1 MDTEAAAVTQSHY
14 IYIVCVYEYREQSN
28 SEEKTC
34 RGQWLPPYTTV
45 IIRIDG
51 ENADGGPAFEKFGYS

>member
-1 MDTEAAAVTQSHY
+1 MDTDVALWNISY
-14 IYIVCVYEYREQSN
+14 IYIVCVYEYRDQSN

-51 ENADGGPAFEKFGYS
+51 ENVDGGPAFEKFGYS